1 MSTEVSNFCCKR
13 AFRFALES
21 VCIEF
26 VELLIELLNNNRS
39 KNHEKRTK
47 VVLVR

>member
-39 KNHEKRTK
+39 KIVKKEQK
-47 VVLVR
+47 LF